1 MFTVT
6 QLEYLRKAR
15 FTPLK
20 RYKVTRIVDGVEH
33 TIPLQDVEDH
43 NITYDR
49 GMGASTLTLTVN
61 NPDGKYNPNK
71 RNEWNT
77 VGGIY
82 SPLFHYM
89 NRIDIDLGIEF
100 PDGSIKWWPKGP
112 YWMDMPRFGQD
123 EGFPEPVFVTARDGM
138 KELLVDVF
146 TGVFEPQKIAASQ
159 TLSANPTKTIFSAS
173 HPNICKIPTP
183 TVKVAGKIVSDGY
196 EIDWAAGKVYFSE
209 PQTGTV
215 TMSYSY
221 YNMSTN
227 TIGDV
232 MRAICKDAGVY
243 NVELDFTTP
252 EGVLEPTVGLTEW
265 TYEDRKTHFDCLR
278 EIITSYMPPN
288 WMFRQKDG
296 VLYGN
301 YVYQSAPVSEI
312 VPKRKIEWSKSDQD
326 VYTKCVALGRKS
338 DLKNKCAGAS
348 IANLYS
354 GSKIEGGVARII
366 DGKVST
372 QCRWYRE
379 GSMPIPTDMFRITL
393 KETIEIGAIMILI
406 GDVDG
411 IACSVTGTVWVSEN
425 GSEWF
430 IPSRSAQRWRG
441 SSSQWITIDDF
452 DKAYRVKY
460 LRFTMEEYGTANDF
474 WGSVWA
480 EFPIREVKVYE
491 DDRLFGEAT
500 LWDSAKETKIIPDT
514 LQISL
519 ANRGVLSHR
528 RLQPVVEGFTL
539 VEESPWKN
547 QFSISY
553 GGLDEDTILTF
564 YSLDKG
570 KTVDINYHYTDEPTK
585 YELLNRVG
593 QRTYVMADN
602 PRLST
607 EDKASQDA
615 KDLLG
620 EVWAFYE
627 TAEADCIWCPW
638 VEVGETYLLRNEQ
651 LGINEPYLV
660 TGLSLDSDGARV
672 SVANYKLAELPGS
685 APEKLEGLLLPWQI
699 LEEG

>member
-1 MFTVT
+1 MFTAA

-20 RYKVTRIVDGVEH
+20 RYKVTRVVNGVEH
-33 TIPLQDVEDH
+33 TIPLKDVEDH

-49 GMGASTLTLTVN
+49 GMGASTLTLSIN
-61 NPDGKYNPNK
+61 NPNGEYNPNK
-71 RNEWNT
+71 INEWNT
-77 VGGIY
+77 VGGIH

-112 YWMDMPRFGQD
+112 FWMDMPRFGQD
-123 EGFPEPVFVTARDGM
+123 EGFPEPVFVTARDSM
-138 KELLVDVF
+138 KELLVDIF
-146 TGVFEPQKIAASQ
+146 TGIFEPQKISASE
-159 TLSANPTKTIFSAS
+159 TLTPNDTRTIFSAS
-173 HPNICKIPTP
+173 HPNIAKIPTP
-183 TVKVAGKIVSDGY
+183 TVRVGGKYVSDGY
-196 EIDWAAGKVYFSE
+196 EIDWGAGKVYFSE
-209 PQTGTV
+209 PQTSTV

-232 MRAICKDAGVY
+232 IRAICADAGVY

-252 EGVLEPTVGLTEW
+252 DGVLEPTVGLTEW

-278 EIITSYMPPN
+278 EIITAYMPPN

-296 VLYGN
+296 VLTGS
-301 YVYQSAPVSEI
+301 YVYQSAPVGEI
-312 VPKRKIEWSKSDQD
+312 VPKRKIGWSKSDQD
-326 VYTKCVALGRKS
+326 VYTKCVALGRKV

-354 GSKIEGGVARII
+354 GSRIEGGVSKII
-366 DGKVST
+366 DGKVGT
-372 QCRWYRE
+372 QCRWYRQ
-379 GSMPIPTDMFRITL
+379 GSMPVPTDVFRITL
-393 KETIEIGAIMILI
+393 PETIEIGAIMILI

-460 LRFTMEEYGTANDF
+460 LKFTMDEYGTANDF
-474 WGSVWA
+474 WGNVWA

-491 DDRLFGEAT
+491 DDRLFGEAA
-500 LWDSAKETKIIPDT
+500 LWDSAKETKTIPET
-514 LQISL
+514 LQVSL
-519 ANRGVLSHR
+519 TNRGVLSHR

-539 VEESPWKN
+539 ADPPGKN

-564 YSLDKG
+564 NALDEG
-570 KTVDINYHYTDEPTK
+570 RAVDINYHYTDEPSK
-585 YELLNRVG
+585 YELINRTG

-602 PRLST
+602 PRLTT
-607 EDKASQDA
+607 EDKAVQDA
-615 KDLLG
+615 RDLLG

-651 LGINEPYLV
+651 LGISEPYLV

-672 SVANYKLAELPGS
+672 SVANYKLAE
-685 APEKLEGLLLPWQI
+685 APEIPPEQLEGLLLPWQI